1 MIRLKACDADEQGI
15 FLNADE
21 TIFAEA
27 RKILKT
33 DKKAVL
39 YTKDPRNGT
48 CFRLERVK
56 DAFPVSDRRQIQQM
70 VPANMNFYGCDLV
83 EELPRLDMTLADAYQ
98 AYVFTEL
105 NEYTFEIARL
115 LRTARPGRPLLFRDP
130 RADWFFSPGS
140 VTVIPG
146 PAEAEGA
153 SEEESEEAGVYRFTE
168 EEIRFLEGR
177 KCLLVTAEPPAL
189 GPGAEQESHFDCRN
203 VLSSLCWARQHRH
216 YGPKNPGKTVFLIDL
231 RITLGG
237 FGDIVKAAHTYT
249 ILAEERG
256 WIPVVRVRQTQYTS
270 DPETNAWD
278 LYFRQPGPVT
288 VDEAL
293 ESEDVIDGTANGLF
307 SEDGIFAFLWNPYFR
322 KALLK
327 RYPLRLREDLEA
339 SYRETELGQLLI
351 RERVFGVVAR
361 GSDLT
366 EGRGRVSDP
375 AEILEHTEQLME
387 DAGIR
392 HLFLATEDEEYFEWF
407 RERFGSRMLCVPQKR
422 VRLKEGEERL
432 VRDLLAIPDEE
443 KEAWGRTYLFIL
455 WCLSHCRLLGYLI
468 PNGSLE
474 AAERLSLGRRGE
486 EIAMMDLF
494 RSVSGLREVLKRV
507 RGSNGP
513 LLVYGAG
520 LSARTFLMISPES
533 GREILIFDR
542 KAENGETYLEGRRVL
557 PPAEAAK
564 YAGGRILVTPYRGR
578 ESIAEMLK
586 TFGYA
591 EEDIVFFPPVIQ
603 EMRMKR
609 SLRNG

>member
-105 NEYTFEIARL
+105 NEYTFEIARQ
-115 LRTARPGRPLLFRDP
+115 LRAVRPGRPLLFRDP
-130 RADWFFSPGS
+130 RAGWIFSPGS
-140 VTVIPG
+140 VAVIPG
-146 PAEAEGA
+146 PTEAEGA

-203 VLSSLCWARQHRH
+203 VLSSLRWARQHRH
-216 YGPKNPGKTVFLIDL
+216 YGPKNLGKTVFLIDL
-231 RITLGG
+231 SITLGG
-237 FGDIVKAAHTYT
+237 FGDIIKAAHTYT

-256 WIPVVRVRQTQYTS
+256 WIPVVRVRQTQYTA

-293 ESEDVIDGTANGLF
+293 ESE
-307 SEDGIFAFLWNPYFR
+307 
-322 KALLK
+322 
-327 RYPLRLREDLEA
+327 
-339 SYRETELGQLLI
+339 
-351 RERVFGVVAR
+351 
-361 GSDLT
+361 
-366 EGRGRVSDP
+366 
-375 AEILEHTEQLME
+375 
-387 DAGIR
+387 
-392 HLFLATEDEEYFEWF
+392 
-407 RERFGSRMLCVPQKR
+407 
-422 VRLKEGEERL
+422 
-432 VRDLLAIPDEE
+432 
-443 KEAWGRTYLFIL
+443 
-455 WCLSHCRLLGYLI
+455 
-468 PNGSLE
+468 
-474 AAERLSLGRRGE
+474 
-486 EIAMMDLF
+486 
-494 RSVSGLREVLKRV
+494 
-507 RGSNGP
+507 
-513 LLVYGAG
+513 
-520 LSARTFLMISPES
+520 
-533 GREILIFDR
+533 
-542 KAENGETYLEGRRVL
+542 
-557 PPAEAAK
+557 
-564 YAGGRILVTPYRGR
+564 
-578 ESIAEMLK
+578 
-586 TFGYA
+586 
-591 EEDIVFFPPVIQ
+591 
-603 EMRMKR
+603 
-609 SLRNG
+609 